1 LVFLENNLP
10 EDCWIVLCKVN
21 GSEYLHLIKATNGKR
36 FQIGNNRGRINGWIG
51 ANANFGKCVK
61 IEQYFMNISYNWL
74 KDLVEIDLSPTDL
87 AQKLTSVGL
96 AVEGIHE
103 FGDDFVFDVDV
114 TSNRGDCLSHLG
126 IAREIAAVTNH
137 ELRIT
142 NYELRESE
150 TENQNLVSVEDA
162 DLCQRFTARIIK
174 NVKIGAS
181 PEWLVKRLEAVGER
195 SINNVA
201 DITNFVMHEFGQPMH
216 AFDFNKLAEN
226 RIVVRRAKPG
236 ETIETLDEVERKLDD
251 TMLAICDAEKPV
263 AVAGIMGG
271 FDSSI
276 TVETTDVLLEVA
288 YFKRENIRQTSRNL
302 KLSTEA
308 SHHFERGVD
317 IENLI
322 RASNRATQLICE
334 LAGGTAGD
342 FIDVYP
348 TKFEPNIIETK
359 NLAQSVKRLTGLEVS
374 EDAIFKILADLGFN
388 RATAPAGADSVWAII
403 SPNWRHDISIEEDL
417 VEEVARIVGY
427 ENIGE
432 ELPPARHA
440 GEYQPT
446 EKRKKD
452 LRKTLATLGYN
463 EAISYS
469 FIDTKHDD
477 VFEAIPNLINENAVE
492 KYVSLQDSI
501 IEGAI
506 RMRPS
511 LLSGLL
517 DAVRTN
523 FNQQKRD
530 VKLFELGKVFSASD
544 KENELPDERELLAL
558 VVTGGEML
566 EGRAMPMR
574 ELDFYDAKGALEI
587 VAGAINSKPLE
598 FAATDAKHL
607 RKGQSAQISAN
618 GKAVGTIGRLN
629 DEIAQSYKFKQAV
642 FVAEIDLQTLLDE
655 NQQTV
660 LYRPLPIYPSVVR
673 DVSLLAKRSVSFA
686 KIKKAIELEN
696 HELLKKIEFVDVY
709 EGKGIADDERSITI
723 RLEYRSETR
732 TLLEE
737 EVETVHSEILRNL
750 ENQTGV
756 KQRF

>member
-1 LVFLENNLP
+1 
-10 EDCWIVLCKVN
+10 
-21 GSEYLHLIKATNGKR
+21 
-36 FQIGNNRGRINGWIG
+36 
-51 ANANFGKCVK
+51 
-61 IEQYFMNISYNWL
+61 MNISYNWL
-74 KDLVEIDLSPTDL
+74 KDLVEIDLLPTDL
-87 AQKLTSVGL
+87 AKKLTNVGL

-103 FGDDFVFDVDV
+103 FGDDFVFDIDL
-114 TSNRGDCLSHLG
+114 TSNRSDCLSHLG
-126 IAREIAAVTNH
+126 VAREIST
-137 ELRIT
+137 IT
-142 NYELRESE
+142 NSKLKIPNSKSNENRESGIS
-150 TENQNLVSVEDA
+150 NLELVKIEDA
-162 DLCQRFTARIIK
+162 DLCHRFTARIIK

-201 DITNFVMHEFGQPMH
+201 DITNFVMHELGQPMH
-216 AFDFNKLAEN
+216 SFDFNKLAEN
-226 RIVVRRAKPG
+226 RIVVRRAKAG
-236 ETIETLDEVERKLDD
+236 ETIKTLDEVERKLDE

-276 TVETTDVLLEVA
+276 TDETTDVLLEVA

-322 RASNRATQLICE
+322 RASNRATDLICE
-334 LAGGTAGD
+334 WAGGTAAD
-342 FIDVYP
+342 FVDVYQ
-348 TKFEPNIIETK
+348 TKFTPKEIES
-359 NLAQSVKRLTGLEVS
+359 NDIQVAIKRLTGLE
-374 EDAIFKILADLGFN
+374 ERFPKILRILIKLGFQVKDSKN
-388 RATAPAGADSVWAII
+388 KIWNSENSEPYFALVDSSLTANESCDFLPILESKRLFFSVP
-403 SPNWRHDISIEEDL
+403 SWRRDVSIEEDL
-417 VEEVARIVGY
+417 VEEVVRIVGY

-432 ELPPARHA
+432 ELPPARRA

-452 LRKTLATLGYN
+452 LRKTLATLGFN

-469 FIDTKHDD
+469 FIDTKHDE
-477 VFEAIPNLINENAVE
+477 VFASVPNLINENADE

-523 FNQQKRD
+523 FNHQKRD
-530 VKLFELGKVFSASD
+530 VKLFELGKAFSASS
-544 KENELPDERELLAL
+544 KENDLPDERELFAL
-558 VVTGGEML
+558 VVTGSELL
-566 EGRAMPMR
+566 EGKALASR

-587 VAGAINSKPLE
+587 VADAINSKSLE
-598 FAATDAKHL
+598 FAAADVKHL
-607 RKGQSAQISAN
+607 RKGQSARISAN

-629 DEIAQSYKFKQAV
+629 DEIAQIYKFKQPV
-642 FVAEIDLQTLLDE
+642 FVAEIDLRTLLDE

-660 LYRPLPIYPSVVR
+660 LYHPLPIYPSVSR
-673 DVSLLAKRSVSFA
+673 DISLLAKRSVSFA
-686 KIKKAIELEN
+686 EIKQAIASEN
-696 HELLKKIEFVDVY
+696 YELLKNIEFVDVY
-709 EGKGIADDERSITI
+709 EGKGVADDARSITI
-723 RLEYRSETR
+723 RLAYRSDER

-750 ENQTGV
+750 EDKTGA